1 MDHLPVGID
10 TGPDPR
16 PAPDSPTIDHNESDG
31 RQLKETSNA
40 LQELSHAEPVCSYN
54 ACVFHQCASDAHVLD
69 SVKTCAEAEARDGR
83 CNVLPASDQILN
95 GSAIATP
102 NSNRSAHKNF
112 IISDDGGRDCTNMQT
127 QTDVLLN
134 TNASS
139 REPDDRPK
147 KKCSNGAIANGASS
161 NGARLAVNGD
171 ADGAPAD
178 SGSSSCAEQD
188 GLRAW
193 FVCATALLN
202 YAIGASS
209 LPSLP
214 I

>member
-10 TGPDPR
+10 TGPEPR
-16 PAPDSPTIDHNESDG
+16 PAPDSSKIDQNESS
-31 RQLKETSNA
+31 RPLKETSND

-69 SVKTCAEAEARDGR
+69 SLKTGAEAEARDGR
-83 CNVLPASDQILN
+83 CDVLPASDRILN

-134 TNASS
+134 ANVSS

-147 KKCSNGAIANGASS
+147 RKCSNGAIA

-202 YAIGASS
+202 YAIGTRS